1 MRVVDNVGFNV
12 KKQDIPGGGS
22 GSGSAQPL
30 ATPDWNQNDETA
42 ADYIKNRPFYT
53 TDPVETEL
61 VNGTFAFALND
72 SFGFYVA
79 NDVALDL
86 VEGGTYKVSIDGVEY
101 ESVCQSLNGGLYI
114 GDLNLFFGGTITYP
128 FLCAPSEGVSFG
140 TNIEGDSHEITIKAT
155 VPRVVQ
161 IPDKYISDDF
171 MNVVDAGDPTEW
183 LANDCQKYYDLFLQN
198 KILKVRTTIENR
210 VAYVVSM
217 FYARTVGLQM
227 VVMDANSGLLFL
239 ERNNYTQKYY
249 WSKFKD
255 GRNLYIVNHEESA
268 VSSGNIVYGYLSA
281 SDSNGL
287 AYVSKDA
294 GKSAEA
300 KKFMFNG
307 DKEIILASSTTDS
320 TKKFKITV
328 DDSGTLKATE
338 VTG

>member
-1 MRVVDNVGFNV
+1 MRVVDNVGFDV

-22 GSGSAQPL
+22 GQPL

-61 VNGTFAFALND
+61 VNGTFAFALNSD
-72 SFGFYVA
+72 FGIYVA

-101 ESVCQSLNGGLYI
+101 ETVCQVLNGFLYI
-114 GDLNLFFGGTITYP
+114 GDPKLVFGGTTTYP
-128 FLCAPSEGVSFG
+128 FVCVPSQGIPFG

-155 VPRVVQ
+155 AASVVQ
-161 IPDKYISDDF
+161 IPDKYIPDIF
-171 MNVVDAGDPTEW
+171 REVVDAGYPTEW

-217 FYARTVGLQM
+217 FYARTAGLQM

-239 ERNNYTQKYY
+239 ERNDYTQKYY

-281 SDSNGL
+281 SDSNSL
-287 AYVSKDA
+287 AYVSKDS
-294 GKSAEA
+294 GKTAITKA
-300 KKFMFNG
+300 FMFNG
-307 DKEIILASSTTDS
+307 DKELILASSTTDS

-328 DDSGTLKATE
+328 DDSGALAATE